1 MYRNILRNR
10 WFLGSIGYLIVL
22 AVACLLWYQYD
33 TADERIVVSGVEET
47 LRQSEISE
55 KVSDMDSDVEPAADV
70 PIEINTLTG
79 KKPKTKIKD
88 EFEKDTTTEKNSV
101 NPIQQTEGF
110 DKEVR
115 VSSYGFGPYPDLPP
129 GFPDTYW
136 NNISKEHE
144 LIARVW
150 FKLRKEGVDV
160 VGGAMQNG
168 LVYPSIPET
177 IYVEWDYVGVEKYVR
192 RIAGN
197 PKTVAYIRNLQNPE
211 DPLRQRLTEKD
222 IPPGVTVKTFPDGG
236 IDPYHYLNL
245 EKE

>member
-1 MYRNILRNR
+1 MLRDFFTNK
-10 WFLGSIGYLIVL
+10 WFLWGISYLIVL
-22 AVACLLWYQYD
+22 TFVCLLWYQYD
-33 TADERIVVSGVEET
+33 IAHERKILSEGEEI
-47 LRQSEISE
+47 LRKSEIFE
-55 KVSDMDSDVEPAADV
+55 KVSDMDSDVEQTADA
-70 PIEINTLTG
+70 PIEINTQTA
-79 KKPKTKIKD
+79 KNPKTNIKD
-88 EFEKDTTTEKNSV
+88 EFEKEATTDKNSV
-101 NPIQQTEGF
+101 NPIQQTAGY
-110 DKEVR
+110 DKEMR

-177 IYVEWDYVGVEKYVR
+177 IYVEWDYVGVEKYVQ
-192 RIAGN
+192 RIAGD

-211 DPLRQRLTEKD
+211 YPLRQRLTEKD

>member
-33 TADERIVVSGVEET
+33 TAAERKVVSGGEET
-47 LRQSEISE
+47 LRQSEIFE

-70 PIEINTLTG
+70 SIEINTLTG

-88 EFEKDTTTEKNSV
+88 EFEKDATTEKNSV

-177 IYVEWDYVGVEKYVR
+177 IYVEWDYVGVEKYVLH
-192 RIAGN
+192 IAGE

-211 DPLRQRLTEKD
+211 DPLRQRLKEKD
-222 IPPGVTVKTFPDGG
+222 IPPWVTVKTFPDGG

>member
-1 MYRNILRNR
+1 MCI
-10 WFLGSIGYLIVL
+10 
-22 AVACLLWYQYD
+22 LWYQYD
-33 TADERIVVSGVEET
+33 IATERSALSEVEEM
-47 LRQSEISE
+47 LHQSEMIK
-55 KVSDMDSDVEPAADV
+55 KVSDMDSDVEQVVDAPV
-70 PIEINTLTG
+70 EINTLTA
-79 KKPKTKIKD
+79 KKPKTELKD
-88 EFEKDTTTEKNSV
+88 EFSKDATTDKTSV

-110 DKEVR
+110 DKEVH
-115 VSSYGFGPYPDLPP
+115 VSSYGFGPYPELPP

-136 NNISKEHE
+136 NNISKEQE

-177 IYVEWDYVGVEKYVR
+177 IYVEWDYVGTEKYVK
-192 RIAGN
+192 RIAGD
-197 PKTVAYIRNLQNPE
+197 PKTVAPIKNLQNPE
-211 DPLRQRLTEKD
+211 DRLRRRLTEKD